1 MIYIYVVD
9 LQPQSPSLQAAP
21 GLKKLLAHCLPMRYV
36 FEDSQRPSKN
46 VEIHRKTLEKPSKTN
61 VFVSCSVSENEKAIG
76 KPIKNLRPFIYRH
89 RQFMMV
95 NQWMKW

>member
-46 VEIHRKTLEKPSKTN
+46 VENHRNPS
-61 VFVSCSVSENEKAIG
+61 
-76 KPIKNLRPFIYRH
+76 KNLRKTIE
-89 RQFMMV
+89 
-95 NQWMKW
+95 NQRFCKLFCV